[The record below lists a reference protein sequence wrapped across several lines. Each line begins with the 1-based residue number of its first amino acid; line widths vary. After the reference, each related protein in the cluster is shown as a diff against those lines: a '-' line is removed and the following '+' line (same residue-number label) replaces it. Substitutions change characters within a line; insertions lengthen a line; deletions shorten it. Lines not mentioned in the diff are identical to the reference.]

1 MSEASSTVGREDAAS
16 VQSGGTTQSS
26 LMRAAY
32 SVAVDNSKQDALKH
46 LTQEFGTL
54 RNEVAA
60 LRAEKSAKE
69 RRLAKVTELVQRL
82 MQEIHLESL
91 ALTSSNAVMVRE
103 TKKTKKRLKKAD
115 KDALVAGFF
124 NGDIVKV
131 DAFNQYLNENHP
143 RVETEKLAFYQ
154 LDKA

>member
-1 MSEASSTVGREDAAS
+1 MSDSTSIVPDDS
-16 VQSGGTTQSS
+16 VSIRSGGTTQSS

-32 SVAVDNSKQDALKH
+32 SVAVDNSKETALKN

-54 RNEVAA
+54 QKEVTALRNEYSG
-60 LRAEKSAKE
+60 KN
-69 RRLAKVTELVQRL
+69 RRLAKVTELIQHL

-91 ALTSSNAVMVRE
+91 ALTGSNAVMVRE

-115 KDALVAGFF
+115 MDALKAGFF
-124 NGDIVKV
+124 KGDIVKV
-131 DAFNQYLNENHP
+131 DEFNQYMNEHHP

-154 LDKA
+154 LDK